1 MRRHSHLADKLSNVR
16 AIYRDFRAMGDALW
30 ERFNMKDKE
39 QIGWYYRSI
48 AAALESELGK
58 KLAWQEYPELVEG
71 MFG

>member
-1 MRRHSHLADKLSNVR
+1 
-16 AIYRDFRAMGDALW
+16 MGDALW

-58 KLAWQEYPELVEG
+58 KLAWQEYRELVEG